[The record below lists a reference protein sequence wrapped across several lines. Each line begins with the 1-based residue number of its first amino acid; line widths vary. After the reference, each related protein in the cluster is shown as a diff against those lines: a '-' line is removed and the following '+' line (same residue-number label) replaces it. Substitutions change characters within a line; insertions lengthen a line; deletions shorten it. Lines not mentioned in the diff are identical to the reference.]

1 MDLCF
6 PQFASILLPSG
17 PDQETYNMA
26 PKSQASDL
34 APQESV
40 RSDAMSADKNDEK
53 KELAESIVATMPIAL
68 LVLES
73 NLSVRI
79 ASQTFYDTFQVKPEE
94 TEGQLVYDLGNGQW
108 DIPKL
113 RILLEEILPDNDI
126 FIGYE
131 VEHTFE
137 GIGHR
142 TMLLNGR
149 RLDHVQL
156 ILLIIVDITERKE
169 IEEKLQAT
177 LTQLEETQVE
187 LIQQERLAAVG
198 ELAAGIAHDFNNILS
213 IIVLNVELGLHTPQ
227 LHPKLH
233 RQLTTISQQM
243 KRAANLVQQILNFGR
258 RGELRPHQLDLVPIL
273 KEQIELLQLTLP
285 TNIKLNLSYGS
296 DEYVVNA
303 DVTHMQQILINLALN
318 AIDAMPEGGELGLGL
333 ERLRLVSQDRVSQD
347 EALLPRMELGE
358 WIQVSVSDTGTGISP
373 DVVSHLFEPFFTT
386 KPFGKGTG
394 LGLAQVYGIVQQHHG
409 HIGVETE
416 VGEGTTFVIYLPPYV
431 EHSAPVG
438 SVST

>member
-1 MDLCF
+1 MLYGKLGG
-6 PQFASILLPSG
+6 ATLLPSD
-17 PDQETYNMA
+17 PDQETYNMT

-34 APQESV
+34 VPQDS
-40 RSDAMSADKNDEK
+40 AMSADKNDAK
-53 KELAESIVATMPIAL
+53 KELAESIVATMPIAM

-73 NLSVRI
+73 NLCVRI
-79 ASQTFYDTFQVKPEE
+79 ASETFYDTFQVKPEE

-108 DIPKL
+108 NIPKL
-113 RILLEEILPDNDI
+113 RTLLEEILPDNDI

-169 IEEKLQAT
+169 IEEKLQAA
-177 LTQLEETQVE
+177 LTKLEETQVE
-187 LIQQERLAAVG
+187 LVQQERLAAVG
-198 ELAAGIAHDFNNILS
+198 GLAAGIAHDFNNILS

-227 LHPKLH
+227 LPPKLY

-243 KRAANLVQQILNFGR
+243 KRAANLVQQILDFGR
-258 RGELRPHQLDLVPIL
+258 RGELRPRQLDLVPIL

-285 TNIKLNLSYGS
+285 ANIKLNLSYGS
-296 DEYVVNA
+296 DEYIVNA

-318 AIDAMPEGGELGLGL
+318 AIDAMPEGGDLGLGL
-333 ERLRLVSQDRVSQD
+333 ERLRLVSQD
-347 EALLPRMELGE
+347 EAPLLRMELGE

-394 LGLAQVYGIVQQHHG
+394 LGLAQVYGLVQQHHG
-409 HIGVETE
+409 HIGVETQE
-416 VGEGTTFVIYLPPYV
+416 GEGTSFVIYLPPYM
-431 EHSAPVG
+431 EFNAPVG